1 VTPYYSGYGVTLFHA
16 DSRDI
21 LPALPSESID
31 LLLTDPPYGIKYRSK
46 SQVLAPDLA
55 KAIQG
60 DEDLNAM
67 RDVLGLVHPLL
78 RPDRHAYL
86 FAAPMRLGEAVAAVA
101 AYWTVKNLLVWDKG
115 NAGSRGDCL
124 AGYSQNWEAI
134 IYASKGRRPL
144 NLPRPRCIFRY
155 DWQGHRD
162 PVHPTIKPRPL
173 LRWLLQ
179 KSAQPGELVLDPFAG
194 SGSSLL
200 AAAELGM
207 KAIGIETEERYC
219 EVAARRLEQIRQ

>member
-1 VTPYYSGYGVTLFHA
+1 MTPFYSGYGVTLFHA
-16 DSRDI
+16 DSREI
-21 LPALPSESID
+21 LPHLPTESID

-46 SQVLAPDLA
+46 SRVLAPDLA

-86 FAAPMRLGEAVAAVA
+86 FAAPMRLGEAVDAVA

-134 IYASKGRRPL
+134 IYAAKGRRPL
-144 NLPRPRCIFRY
+144 NLPRPRCVFRY
-155 DWQGHRD
+155 DWQSHRD

-179 KSAQPGELVLDPFAG
+179 KSAQPGELILDPFAG
-194 SGSSLL
+194 SGSTLI

-207 KAIGIETEERYC
+207 EAIGIETEERYC
-219 EVAARRLEQIRQ
+219 EVAARRLASFEK